1 MKEDRPSRFFRV
13 VLVHWRFKSI
23 DFFFFHKRI
32 TVLEGVLS
40 TRNKYN
46 QNNNG
51 ALIRPFKR
59 DFTMPCLKHFIE
71 ILPRSAY
78 TISQRFYNALLI
90 PFYSDFTML
99 CLYQFTEISLCHAYP
114 ILQMF
119 YNALPVPF
127 YRDFIPINVQ
137 IYKDCSEFFGMS
149 VKFWSLLTN
158 SKGRIY

>member
-23 DFFFFHKRI
+23 DVFFFHKRI

-51 ALIRPFKR
+51 ALLRPFNR

-71 ILPRSAY
+71 ILPRPAY

-90 PFYSDFTML
+90 PIYRDFTMP
-99 CLYQFTEISLCHAYP
+99 CLSHSTDVLQCPASS
-114 ILQMF
+114 ILQRF
-119 YNALPVPF
+119 YP
-127 YRDFIPINVQ
+127 
-137 IYKDCSEFFGMS
+137 YKCTNLQRLFR
-149 VKFWSLLTN
+149 VFWYVCKILES
-158 SKGRIY
+158 SH